1 MYILVTFV
9 SSITATYLASLSVFP
24 LTPNNFYIIAIALL
38 VAVFLLGLILGLF
51 INRKNRSS
59 KAATKLPP
67 IITEA
72 PKQSMTE
79 DKQANNEP
87 LQQHD
92 NEQRRYDPRNRY
104 RYYW

>member
-1 MYILVTFV
+1 MNIIVT
-9 SSITATYLASLSVFP
+9 SIGNITAAWAASLATIP
-24 LTPNNFYIIAIALL
+24 LTANIFYIIAIALL

-51 INRKNRSS
+51 INRKKRGS

-72 PKQSMTE
+72 PRQSTTE
-79 DKQANNEP
+79 DNQANNEP
-87 LQQHD
+87 LQEHD
-92 NEQRRYDPRNRY
+92 SEQRRYDPRNRY